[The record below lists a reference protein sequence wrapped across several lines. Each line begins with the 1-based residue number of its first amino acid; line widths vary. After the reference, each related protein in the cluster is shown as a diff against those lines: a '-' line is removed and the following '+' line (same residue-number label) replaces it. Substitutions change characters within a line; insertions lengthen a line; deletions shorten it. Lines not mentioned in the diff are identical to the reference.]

1 LQKAREKLA
10 FDKQGNAIAP
20 FVSQFSTPDRVFVD
34 QGTEAPEKWRL
45 ILYKLT
51 RKQKIILT
59 PENLVAKDFR
69 IYPAGDRIL
78 FSAIEWSKYKAG
90 LYEQSL
96 YAVTTGRSFDP
107 AQKPG
112 TIQQILGNQD
122 YDNLKFDRSPDCK
135 DIAVVRAKIGNA
147 EDIGLWVPR
156 PEISPIP
163 QGLLSRAAG
172 EFA

>member
-1 LQKAREKLA
+1 MQQAREKLG

-20 FVSQFSTPDRVFVD
+20 FVSEFITPDRVLVD
-34 QGTEAPEKWRL
+34 QGTEAPEKGRL

-78 FSAIEWSKYKAG
+78 FSAIEWSKYKAR

-96 YAVTTGRSFDP
+96 YAVTTRHAEVP
-107 AQKPG
+107 IRLK
-112 TIQQILGNQD
+112 NQA
-122 YDNLKFDRSPDCK
+122 LCSKF
-135 DIAVVRAKIGNA
+135 
-147 EDIGLWVPR
+147 
-156 PEISPIP
+156 
-163 QGLLSRAAG
+163 
-172 EFA
+172 